1 MALYQICV
9 LLGRRSVTCL
19 RSLKKILLTILFH
32 PVQLSTSLGA
42 RASDYTF
49 LHYSEW
55 ESQFNLV
62 YCHYFCCLLT
72 SDIDTV
78 WTVHRIG
85 ARKSKH
91 CFIHTATFSN
101 TFGLSLSKQ
110 QEAFTSQCLWY
121 FKSGEHIP
129 SSQLC
134 SNTPLISLYRHYT
147 SYVCV
152 ISKCH

>member
-1 MALYQICV
+1 MCASGTKVSYLSEVI
-9 LLGRRSVTCL
+9 
-19 RSLKKILLTILFH
+19 KKNPLTILFH

-85 ARKSKH
+85 AQKSKH

-101 TFGLSLSKQ
+101 TFGFSLSKQ
-110 QEAFTSQCLWY
+110 QETFTSHCLWY

-134 SNTPLISLYRHYT
+134 SNTPHIPIEALYLL
-147 SYVCV
+147 CL
-152 ISKCH
+152 CH